1 MKILMVSMFSNH
13 FFNWTKQLE
22 CQGHTIYWLD
32 VYDAN
37 IEVEKISFVH
47 HIIGWRNK
55 TDYPGR
61 YTIKKELPKL
71 YDFINK
77 FNQNKLA
84 DIFEKK
90 MIEIQPDLVQS
101 FEMFSSCVPILEV
114 MRKYPKTKWVY
125 NIWGND
131 LFYFKEFP
139 KQKAQIKEV
148 LKRINYL
155 FSDCERDHEIA
166 MELGFNREFLGVFPT
181 GGGYDLD
188 KYEKFLKVASER
200 KTILIKGYEHE
211 FGRCIKVLEAITTMK
226 SELSGYNIVVFGA
239 NEKVEVFCKEN
250 NLDDWDNLIIYKQRA
265 HSEILKLMG
274 GSLIYV
280 GNSVSDGMPNT
291 LLEAIIM
298 GVFPIQS
305 NPGGATSEMIT
316 HGVNG
321 FLINDAEDSSEIKS
335 LIAQALKDPNLLKS
349 GVDYNLENIKP
360 KLERRFIANQVN
372 QKYQYLQQAL

>member
-22 CQGHTIYWLD
+22 GQGHTIYWLD

-37 IEVEKISFVH
+37 IQVEKISFIH

-61 YTIKKELPKL
+61 YKIKKELPKL
-71 YDFINK
+71 NDFINK
-77 FNQNKLA
+77 FNQNNLV
-84 DIFEKK
+84 DIFERKLL
-90 MIEIQPDLVQS
+90 EIQPDLIQS

-114 MRKYPKTKWVY
+114 MQKYPKTKWVY

-131 LFYFKEFP
+131 LFYFKEFSKP
-139 KQKAQIKEV
+139 KAQIKEV
-148 LKRINYL
+148 LKRMNYL
-155 FSDCERDHEIA
+155 FSDCERDHKIA
-166 MELGFNREFLGVFPT
+166 ENLGFNGEFLGVFPT

-188 KYEKFLKVASER
+188 KYDKFLKEASER

-226 SELSGYNIVVFGA
+226 SELSDYNIVVFGA
-239 NEKVEVFCKEN
+239 NEKVEVFSKM
-250 NLDDWDNLIIYKQRA
+250 NLKNWDNLIIYKQRA
-265 HSEILKLMG
+265 NTEILKLMG
-274 GSLIYV
+274 ESLIYI
-280 GNSVSDGMPNT
+280 GNSISDGMPNT

-305 NPGGATSEMIT
+305 NPGGATAEIIT
-316 HGVNG
+316 HGLNG
-321 FLINDAEDSSEIKS
+321 FLINDAEDSSEIKE
-335 LIAQALKDPNLLKS
+335 LLKQALKDPVLLKS
-349 GVDYNLENIKP
+349 RVDYNLENIKP
-360 KLERRFIANQVN
+360 KLERSFIKNQVN

>member
-22 CQGHTIYWLD
+22 GQGHTIYWLD

-37 IEVEKISFVH
+37 IQVEKISFMH

-55 TDYPGR
+55 TDYLGR
-61 YTIKKELPKL
+61 YKIKKELPKL
-71 YDFINK
+71 YDFINR
-77 FNQNKLA
+77 FNQNNLV

-90 MIEIQPDLVQS
+90 LLEIQPDLVQS

-114 MRKYPKTKWVY
+114 MQKYPKTKWVY

-131 LFYFKEFP
+131 LFYFKEFSKP
-139 KQKAQIKEV
+139 KAQIKEV
-148 LKRINYL
+148 LKRMNYL
-155 FSDCERDHEIA
+155 FSDCERDHKIA
-166 MELGFNREFLGVFPT
+166 ENLGFNGEFLGVFPT

-188 KYEKFLKVASER
+188 KYDKFLKEASER

-226 SELSGYNIVVFGA
+226 SELSDYNIVVFGA
-239 NEKVEVFCKEN
+239 NEKVEVFSKM
-250 NLDDWDNLIIYKQRA
+250 NLKNWDNLIIYKQRA

-274 GSLIYV
+274 ESLIYI
-280 GNSVSDGMPNT
+280 GNSISDGMPNT

-305 NPGGATSEMIT
+305 NPGGATAEMIT

-321 FLINDAEDSSEIKS
+321 FLTYNAEDSSEIKE
-335 LIAQALKDPNLLKS
+335 LIKQALKDPVLLKS
-349 GVDYNLENIKP
+349 GVDYNLEIIKP
-360 KLERRFIANQVN
+360 KLERSFIENQVK

>member
-22 CQGHTIYWLD
+22 GQGHTIYWLD

-61 YTIKKELPKL
+61 YTIKKKSPKL

-90 MIEIQPDLVQS
+90 LVEIQPDLVQS

-114 MRKYPKTKWVY
+114 MQKYPKTKWVY
-125 NIWGND
+125 NVWGND

-226 SELSGYNIVVFGA
+226 SELSDYNIVVFGA
-239 NEKVEVFCKEN
+239 NEKVEVFSKM
-250 NLDDWDNLIIYKQRA
+250 NLKNWDNLIIYKHRA
-265 HSEILKLMG
+265 HEEILKLMG
-274 GSLIYV
+274 ESLIYI
-280 GNSVSDGMPNT
+280 GNSISDGMPNT

-298 GVFPIQS
+298 GVFPVQS
-305 NPGGATSEMIT
+305 NPGGATAEVVT
-316 HGVNG
+316 NGVNG
-321 FLINDAEDSSEIKS
+321 FLINNAEDTSEIKR
-335 LIAQALKDPNLLKS
+335 LILQTLKDPKLLKS
-349 GVDYNLENIKP
+349 CVDYNLENIKP
-360 KLERRFIANQVN
+360 KLERSFIANQIR
-372 QKYQYLQQAL
+372 QQYQSIEQEL

>member
-1 MKILMVSMFSNH
+1 MVSMFSNH
-13 FFNWTKQLE
+13 FFNWAKQLE
-22 CQGHTIYWLD
+22 GQGHTIYWLD
-32 VYDAN
+32 VYDAD
-37 IEVEKISFVH
+37 IQVEKINFVH
-47 HIIGWRNK
+47 HIIGWRNR

-61 YTIKKELPKL
+61 YKIKKELPRL
-71 YDFINK
+71 YNFINK

-84 DIFEKK
+84 DVFEKK
-90 MIEIQPDLVQS
+90 LIEIQPDLVQS

-131 LFYFKEFP
+131 LFYFKEFSKP
-139 KQKAQIKEV
+139 KAQIKEV
-148 LKRINYL
+148 LKRMDYL

-166 MELGFNREFLGVFPT
+166 LDIGFNGEFLGVFPT

-188 KYEKFLKVASER
+188 KYDKFLKESSER
-200 KTILIKGYEHE
+200 ITILIKGYEHE
-211 FGRCIKVLEAITTMK
+211 FGRCIKVLEAIITMK
-226 SELSGYNIVVFGA
+226 SELLDYNIVVFGA
-239 NEKVEVFCKEN
+239 NEKVEVFSKKN
-250 NLDDWDNLIIYKQRA
+250 NLDNWDNLIIYKHRA
-265 HSEILKLMG
+265 HAEILKLMG
-274 GSLIYV
+274 ESLIYI
-280 GNSVSDGMPNT
+280 GNSISDGMPNT

-305 NPGGATSEMIT
+305 NPGGGTAEMIT

-321 FLINDAEDSSEIKS
+321 FLINDAEDFSEIKMH
-335 LIAQALKDPNLLKS
+335 IKQVLKDPILLKS

-360 KLERRFIANQVN
+360 KLERSFIANQVN